1 MKPLKLT
8 INAFGPYAGRQ
19 EIDFEQLAGQ
29 NLFLITGPTG
39 AGKTTVFD
47 AITFALYGRA
57 SGESRKDAEKL
68 KSDYATPD
76 EPCFVRLSF
85 LLRGEVY
92 TIERRPKQ
100 QRITR
105 GGGVST
111 ANGDALLTL
120 PGGTSVKGVS
130 EVNAKVNELL
140 GLDCSQF
147 RQIVMLPQGEF
158 KKLLESGSDEKQVIF
173 RKIFSTG
180 LYSLAEAKLKA
191 RCSELKQRLDAS
203 ASNLGE
209 YARMLLVAEF
219 EPLQEALAQ
228 PSINYPE
235 VVALTE
241 ELIDADTELLAQT
254 KQQLEKVLDEKS
266 HIDIEG
272 AAQHNLR
279 LDRLEE
285 LTSIQTLL
293 KNEAPVQQRR
303 QRALALARRANELMF
318 IEREITAAQE
328 QAAINLTAAKEL
340 LQRMN
345 QSDERLN
352 NARQGLER
360 AEKGKE
366 EQQRLIE
373 RRGWFTQLNEQL
385 LSAERIAAQAEQ
397 LKGKLTAQNGYID
410 ALDILLK
417 RTRLKEEYDRAQAL
431 AAAYSELVSGIQ
443 AYHLAAQG
451 CAEANNRYSG
461 EFERFLA
468 GQAGILAR
476 RLKDSEPCPV
486 CGSVHH
492 PTPAAQPEELPDEAV
507 INRLKQQADTL
518 YAHQL
523 SLLGEVKAK
532 AAAIR
537 VQGGTLT
544 IPDDTL
550 PSAEEELL
558 SLCHAADTSLAV
570 VKIDYDAVSLQA
582 GSSLKKLNMADDK
595 RLYDTAYLTE
605 KRTVFEL
612 QEASLRQS
620 LSEAEARA
628 EEERVK
634 VPKELADRA
643 LLQKAAQENE
653 NEIHTLQ
660 HLAEAAQNG
669 FVSASNE
676 RERISEALSGAQNAA
691 ANAQAAAEKSNEK
704 LLLKMQEYGFSA
716 QEEYRKSSL
725 NEDEYL
731 ALEQAIKGYDES
743 IAKTVAEIQAL
754 RQACASREREDLEEL
769 KVRFAAAAEQ
779 AAELDRTK
787 TALSLRIDA
796 NTRAISRIKALLQ
809 AMGEEERLY
818 SDIAA
823 LYALAKGDNPAKLS
837 FERYVLG
844 AYFADVVRAA
854 NHWLT
859 DMTGGRY
866 VLLHRQ
872 ERLKGNAAA
881 GLDLEVLDAQSGKE
895 RHVSTLSGGEGFKAS
910 LSLALGLADV
920 IQSYSGGVSIET
932 MFIDE
937 GFGSLDA
944 VSREKAV
951 DTLFE
956 LEKTGR
962 LIGIISHV
970 EELKERIP
978 ARLEVTPSASGSTA
992 RFI

>member
-1 MKPLKLT
+1 MKPLTLT

-57 SGESRKDAEKL
+57 SGESRRDAEKL

-105 GGGVST
+105 GGGIST

-120 PGGTSVKGVS
+120 PNGTAIKGIS
-130 EVNAKVNELL
+130 DVNAKVNELL

-158 KKLLESGSDEKQVIF
+158 KRLLESGSDEKQVIF

-180 LYSLAEAKLKA
+180 LYSLVEAKLKA
-191 RCSELKQRLDAS
+191 RCSELKLKLDAAS
-203 ASNLGE
+203 ANLGE
-209 YARMLLVAEF
+209 YARMLLAAEF
-219 EPLQEALAQ
+219 QPLQQALAQ

-254 KQQLEKVLDEKS
+254 NQLLEKALNEKS
-266 HIDIEG
+266 RIDIEG
-272 AAQHNLR
+272 AAQHNAR

-285 LTSIQTLL
+285 LNVIQTKLT
-293 KNEAPVQQRR
+293 NEAPVQQQR

-318 IEREITAAQE
+318 IEREITAAQQ
-328 QAAINLTAAKEL
+328 QAVINLTAAGEL
-340 LQRMN
+340 QQRIN

-352 NARQGLER
+352 KAQQGLTQ
-360 AEKGKE
+360 AEKVKE

-373 RRGWFTQLNEQL
+373 KRVWFTQLNEQL
-385 LSAERIAAQAEQ
+385 LTAERIAAQAEQ
-397 LKGKLTAQNGYID
+397 LKGKLAAQNGYIE

-417 RTRLKEEYDRAQAL
+417 RARLKEEYDRAHTL
-431 AAAYSELVSGIQ
+431 AAACSELVSGVQ
-443 AYHLAAQG
+443 AYRMAAQG
-451 CAEANNRYSG
+451 CAEANTRYAA

-468 GQAGILAR
+468 GQAGVLAR
-476 RLKDSEPCPV
+476 RLKDGDPCPV

-492 PTPAAQPEELPDEAV
+492 PAPASQPEELPDEAV

-518 YAHQL
+518 YTHQL

-537 VQGGTLT
+537 AQGGTLT
-544 IPDDTL
+544 ISDDVLTF
-550 PSAEEELL
+550 AEEELL
-558 SLCHAADTSLAV
+558 ALCQTADTSLAA
-570 VKIDYDAVSLQA
+570 VKMGYDTLSLQA
-582 GSSLKKLNMADDK
+582 DSSLRKLNMADDK
-595 RLYDTAYLTE
+595 RLYDIAYLTE
-605 KRTVFEL
+605 KRTAFEL
-612 QEASLRQS
+612 QQASLRQS
-620 LSEAEARA
+620 LSEAEVRA
-628 EEERVK
+628 EEERAK

-643 LLQKAAQENE
+643 LLQKAEQENE
-653 NEIHTLQ
+653 NKIHTLQ
-660 HLAEAAQNG
+660 HLAEAAQNE

-676 RERISEALSGAQNAA
+676 RERLNEALRGAQNAA

-704 LLLKMQEYGFSA
+704 LQFKMQEYGFSA

-743 IAKTVAEIQAL
+743 LAKTFAEIQAL
-754 RQACASREREDLEEL
+754 RQACAGREREDLEAL
-769 KVRFAAAAEQ
+769 KARFAAAAER
-779 AAELDRTK
+779 ATELDKAK
-787 TALSLRIDA
+787 TSLNLRVDA
-796 NTRAISRIKALLQ
+796 NTRAVSRIKALLQ
-809 AMGEEERLY
+809 SMGEEERLY

-866 VLLHRQ
+866 LLLHRQ

-944 VSREKAV
+944 ASREKAV

-992 RFI
+992 RFV